1 MKNLEGLVINLIST
15 IGSAVVVPNY
25 GPNGNVRDYQLTSY
39 STTDLTD
46 SIETAIEWEL
56 LRSMD
61 NGLFCVNTSKL
72 LKNGVITLDDLI
84 GVGDYEV
91 STLTLTE
98 NLIIKLV
105 SKDKLSQFFNIFK
118 QRDGEIVE
126 LMLKYG
132 TLKDHLKWFKY
143 YGYFSSNNISEDSYT
158 QEYKIEFAKKNIE
171 YIKPHIDLLLDD
183 KNTKYLSEAF
193 FELLTLKQKAEN
205 TSLTR
210 EFILENF
217 EAIDEYFKQN
227 KAYQKSGIYEDNTA
241 WYNQNKVEELRQLK
255 DKLTGFCSTNQSV
268 LDILPLIRAGVLY

>member
-1 MKNLEGLVINLIST
+1 MKNLEGLVVNLIST
-15 IGSAVVVPNY
+15 MGSARVTPSY
-25 GPNGNVRDYQLTSY
+25 DSNGNVRDYQLTPY

-105 SKDKLSQFFNIFK
+105 SKDKLSQFFNVFN

-132 TLKDHLKWFKY
+132 TEKDYLKW
-143 YGYFSSNNISEDSYT
+143 
-158 QEYKIEFAKKNIE
+158 
-171 YIKPHIDLLLDD
+171 LLLR
-183 KNTKYLSEAF
+183 YL
-193 FELLTLKQKAEN
+193 
-205 TSLTR
+205 
-210 EFILENF
+210 
-217 EAIDEYFKQN
+217 IDY
-227 KAYQKSGIYEDNTA
+227 
-241 WYNQNKVEELRQLK
+241 
-255 DKLTGFCSTNQSV
+255 
-268 LDILPLIRAGVLY
+268 